1 MVAELFDM
9 DVVNASHYDGATSM
23 AEAAIMS
30 FNVAKG
36 KRTKILVSP
45 SVHPQYRQ
53 VLRSTCLRDR

>member
-1 MVAELFDM
+1 
-9 DVVNASHYDGATSM
+9 
-23 AEAAIMS
+23 MS

-53 VLRSTCLRDR
+53 VLRSYLPAGQVRITVTSNLMLH